1 MTIKSFGDSMW
12 SSGSRG
18 RILMENMLSV
28 GFTTSPH
35 HQDHPAVL
43 DRILDSGK
51 LAPIFARLHW
61 TSLFGAFCWR
71 KFSNASCQSGCLSS
85 LYRHRMGP
93 ASGGIH
99 HKTCC
104 LFCCCLKAVM
114 ANNGVVIEQ
123 MDSQQPNTHQPVPS
137 RAAISFNKK

>member
-1 MTIKSFGDSMW
+1 
-12 SSGSRG
+12 
-18 RILMENMLSV
+18 
-28 GFTTSPH
+28 
-35 HQDHPAVL
+35 
-43 DRILDSGK
+43 
-51 LAPIFARLHW
+51 
-61 TSLFGAFCWR
+61 
-71 KFSNASCQSGCLSS
+71 
-85 LYRHRMGP
+85 MGP

-137 RAAISFNKK
+137 RAAISFNKKWKPIHWKKKQQFSPQLVAPPCIWTGVLVNEWNGYYK